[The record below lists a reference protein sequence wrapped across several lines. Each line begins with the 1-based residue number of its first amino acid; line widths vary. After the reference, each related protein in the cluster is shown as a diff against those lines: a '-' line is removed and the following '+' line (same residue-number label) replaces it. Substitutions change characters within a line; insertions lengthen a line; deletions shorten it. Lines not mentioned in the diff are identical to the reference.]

1 MAQTIPLE
9 GLKILAATDLSTA
22 ADEAIRQAHQWA
34 AAWNGELLVC
44 HVVEGPPRSNVL
56 FPQQNEGDALAA
68 LAWEQRVAGKVSERV
83 MAVTGRGAE
92 DFRVLIDSG
101 SPETNIV
108 SDAEENAAGLIVIG
122 ARGETPIERLL
133 LGSVAERVIRY
144 AHCSVLV
151 ARPHAETGEVLAS
164 TDLSDP
170 SLPAVIAAAVEAT
183 RRGATLTVV
192 YGVEPWPGASAPT
205 ETGLPS
211 EGGPSG
217 VLLPDRVREAA
228 ERKLREILTKAQ
240 VNAETLITAGDPA
253 ASILG
258 AAAARKAELVVIGTR
273 GRTGIARLALGS
285 VAERVVQAAD
295 CSVMVVRLGAP
306 NPS

>member
-9 GLKILAATDLSTA
+9 GLRILAATDLSKP

-34 AAWNGELLVC
+34 AAWKGELLVC
-44 HVVEGPPRSNVL
+44 HVIEGPPRTNPL

-68 LAWEQRVAGKVSERV
+68 LGWEQRIAGEVSERV
-83 MAVTGRGAE
+83 MAVTGRSA
-92 DFRVLIDSG
+92 DQFRVLIDSG

-108 SDAEENAAGLIVIG
+108 SNAEENAAGLIVIG
-122 ARGETPIERLL
+122 ARGETPIARLL

-151 ARPHAETGEVLAS
+151 ARPHAETGRVLAS

-192 YGVEPWPGASAPT
+192 YGVEPWLVASAPT
-205 ETGLPS
+205 ETGP
-211 EGGPSG
+211 
-217 VLLPDRVREAA
+217 VLPDRVREAA
-228 ERKLREILTKAQ
+228 ESKLREILTKAQ
-240 VNAETLITAGDPA
+240 VDAETRIAAGDSA
-253 ASILG
+253 AAILG
-258 AAAARKAELVVIGTR
+258 AAADLKAELVVIGTR
-273 GRTGIARLALGS
+273 GRTGLARLALGS
-285 VAERVVQAAD
+285 VAERVVEAAD
-295 CSVMVVRLGAP
+295 CSVLVVRLGAS
-306 NPS
+306 NP

>member
-1 MAQTIPLE
+1 MVQTIPRE

-192 YGVEPWPGASAPT
+192 YGVEPWLDASSPT
-205 ETGLPS
+205 ESGH
-211 EGGPSG
+211 PSG
-217 VLLPDRVREAA
+217 AVPPDRVREAA
-228 ERKLREILTKAQ
+228 EGKLREILTKAQ
-240 VNAETLITAGDPA
+240 VTAETLITAGDSA

-285 VAERVVQAAD
+285 VAERVVEAAD
-295 CSVMVVRLGAP
+295 CSVMVVRLGAQ